1 MSLEATFAHLVEGR
15 RLLPK
20 KRLERQM
27 LLLGTVCGLDAA
39 GQYPESEI
47 NDHLK
52 TWITRFG
59 TDLSIDIDDATLRS
73 YLVEEAILDRLES
86 HPVITEESPPTV
98 SR

>member
-1 MSLEATFAHLVEGR
+1 MSFEATFAHLVEGR

-27 LLLGTVCGLDAA
+27 LLLGTVCGLDVA

-59 TDLSIDIDDATLRS
+59 TDLSIDDVTLRR
-73 YLVEEAILDRLES
+73 YLVEEAIIDRLES